1 MTMLD
6 LLKTD
11 QVIINIDESWLNETN
26 YTRMMW
32 CPPSGQGTITSKQV
46 TPRIALIAALDTNGR
61 VYYSMSQANTDTDV
75 LMLFMRYLIKQLDSE
90 SADWRNETIFLLDG
104 AKYHV
109 SEEMREYFRKMDVQV
124 IYSGPYSFSTA
135 PIELLFGAL
144 KRGNLNPEK

>member
-1 MTMLD
+1 MTMLNI
-6 LLKTD
+6 LKTD
-11 QVIINIDESWLNETN
+11 QIIINIDESWLNETN

-46 TPRIALIAALDTNGR
+46 APRIALIAALDTNGR
-61 VYYSMSQANTDTDV
+61 VYYSLSQANTDADV

-109 SEEMREYFRKMDVQV
+109 SQEMKEYFRKMDV
-124 IYSGPYSFSTA
+124 
-135 PIELLFGAL
+135 
-144 KRGNLNPEK
+144 